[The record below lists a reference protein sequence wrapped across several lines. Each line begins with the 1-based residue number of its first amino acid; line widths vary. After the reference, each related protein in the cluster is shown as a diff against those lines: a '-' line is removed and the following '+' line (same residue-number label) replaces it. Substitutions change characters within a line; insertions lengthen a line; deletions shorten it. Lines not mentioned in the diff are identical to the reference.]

1 MLDDVTDEGRL
12 TESERQTIMLADT
25 VLSGRRRTD
34 GQEIYLLVE
43 VSAGV
48 GPHDV
53 ERAVERSRLLEK
65 LGRPVVP
72 VVAGSAITDD
82 AAALAHEQGVWY
94 AEGGRVVPPRDA

>member
-48 GPHDV
+48 GPHGV

-82 AAALAHEQGVWY
+82 AAALAQEQGVWY